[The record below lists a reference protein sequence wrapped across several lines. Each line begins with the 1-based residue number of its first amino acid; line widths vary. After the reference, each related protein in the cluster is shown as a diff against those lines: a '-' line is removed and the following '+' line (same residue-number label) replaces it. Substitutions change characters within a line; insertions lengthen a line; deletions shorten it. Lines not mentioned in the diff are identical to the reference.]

1 MWQMPLSA
9 MRFSSP
15 DGSDK
20 TEQVLAALKAA
31 DPDLSAYLV
40 RRTQKHQISICW
52 VRLVMVKH
60 CTAAM
65 RMAPGRVSVFSQITG
80 VETESV

>member
-1 MWQMPLSA
+1 MPLSA

-40 RRTQKHQISICW
+40 RTQKHQISI
-52 VRLVMVKH
+52 
-60 CTAAM
+60 
-65 RMAPGRVSVFSQITG
+65 
-80 VETESV
+80 